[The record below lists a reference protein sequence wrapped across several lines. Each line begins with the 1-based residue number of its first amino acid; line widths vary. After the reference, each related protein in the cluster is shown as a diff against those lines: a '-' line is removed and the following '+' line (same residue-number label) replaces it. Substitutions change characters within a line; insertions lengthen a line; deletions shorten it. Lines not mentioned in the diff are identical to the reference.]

1 MAITR
6 KPIGQQV
13 LVITGA
19 TSGIGL
25 TTARMAAREGARLVL
40 FARNEEQLRT
50 LGEEIRS
57 RGGEAVWVA
66 GDVADPGALERL
78 ASAAIEAFGG
88 FDTWVN
94 NAGVSIYG
102 RLDEV
107 PLHEK
112 RRLFDVTFWGV
123 VHGCRAALPHLR
135 ERGGVIINIGS
146 IVSERAMPLQGMY
159 SAAKHAV
166 KGYTEA
172 LRMELEQA
180 KVPVAVTLIKPTAI
194 DTPFINHARNHLS
207 SAPKLP
213 APVYAPE
220 TVARAILACA
230 VRPRRDVLIGGGA
243 KAISLMEK
251 AMPRATDMVMEKT
264 MFAAQESGEQRP
276 QEDALFNTPA
286 QEGEQRSGR
295 ARMVQPRS
303 LYTDA
308 ALHPLASL
316 ALAAGVGLLGWGLWS
331 STARTRSRAWR
342 DYTRRATVLGEPEIV
357 V

>member
-6 KPIGQQV
+6 KPIAQQV

-25 TTARMAAREGARLVL
+25 TTARMAARQGARLAL
-40 FARNEEQLRT
+40 FARNDEQLRT
-50 LGEEIRS
+50 LCDEIRAH
-57 RGGEAVWVA
+57 GGQAVHVA

-78 ASAAIEAFGG
+78 ATVACEAFGG

-94 NAGVSIYG
+94 NAGISIYG

-135 ERGGVIINIGS
+135 LNGGVIINIGS
-146 IVSERAMPLQGMY
+146 VLSERAMPLQGMY

-166 KGYTEA
+166 KGYTDA
-172 LRMELEQA
+172 LRMEVEEARL
-180 KVPVAVTLIKPTAI
+180 PVAITLIKPAAI
-194 DTPFINHARNHLS
+194 DTPYIRHARNHLPS
-207 SAPKLP
+207 SPKVP
-213 APVYAPE
+213 PPVYAPE

-230 VRPRRDVLIGGGA
+230 VRPRRDVLVGGGA
-243 KAISLMEK
+243 KLFSWMEK
-251 AMPRATDMVMEKT
+251 VMPRTTDRFMEKT
-264 MFAAQESGEQRP
+264 MFAAQQSGRQRP
-276 QEDALFNTPA
+276 QDDALFSAPA
-286 QEGEQRSGR
+286 HEGEERSGEG
-295 ARMVQPRS
+295 RMVQPRS

-308 ALHPLASL
+308 ALRPLASL
-316 ALAAGVGLLGWGLWS
+316 ALVGGLGLLGWALWNGS
-331 STARTRSRAWR
+331 ARTRSRTWR
-342 DYTRRATVLGEPEIV
+342 DYIKRSATFDPETV
-357 V
+357 A

>member
-6 KPIGQQV
+6 KPIGRQV

-25 TTARMAAREGARLVL
+25 TTARRAASQGARLAL

-50 LGEEIRS
+50 LCDEIRA
-57 RGGEAVWVA
+57 RGGEAIFVA
-66 GDVADPGALERL
+66 GDVADPDALDRL
-78 ASAAIEAFGG
+78 ASATIQAFGG

-94 NAGVSIYG
+94 NAGISIYG

-123 VHGCRAALPHLR
+123 VHGCRSALPHLR

-146 IVSERAMPLQGMY
+146 ILSERAMPLQGMY

-166 KGYTEA
+166 KGYTDA

-180 KVPVAVTLIKPTAI
+180 GVPVAITLIKPAAI
-194 DTPFINHARNHLS
+194 DTPYVKHARNHMA
-207 SAPKLP
+207 SAPKMP
-213 APVYAPE
+213 APVYAPQ

-230 VRPRRDVLIGGGA
+230 VRPRRDVLVGGGA
-243 KAISLMEK
+243 KLFSWMEK
-251 AMPRATDMVMEKT
+251 VMPRTTDRVMEKT
-264 MFAAQESGEQRP
+264 LFAAQESGVQRP
-276 QEDALFNTPA
+276 QDDALFSAPA
-286 QEGEQRSGR
+286 HEGEERSGQ
-295 ARMVQPRS
+295 ARMVQSRS
-303 LYTDA
+303 VYTEA
-308 ALHPLASL
+308 ALHPLSSL
-316 ALAAGVGLLGWGLWS
+316 ALVGGLGLLGWALWNG
-331 STARTRSRAWR
+331 TARTRSRTWS
-342 DYTRRATVLGEPEIV
+342 DYLRRSAAVSEPEYV
-357 V
+357 E